1 MTEER
6 SFSVA
11 HIVQASIALLITVL
25 LAMVGFF
32 LVQAN
37 GTLQK
42 TNEANAAFQTKAIEK
57 IAELAGE
64 FKATARELTSHK
76 EEDRTLRALNN
87 DNIRSFEHRLLTI
100 ERSLSP
106 RSNLFSPDPM
116 TGTIKP

>member
-1 MTEER
+1 MTDDR

-11 HIVQASIALLITVL
+11 HIVQGGIALLITVL

-42 TNEANAAFQTKAIEK
+42 TQDAQSAFQTRAIEK

-76 EEDRTLRALNN
+76 EEDRAWRAVNN
-87 DNIRSFEHRLLTI
+87 NNIRSFEHRLLTI
-100 ERSLSP
+100 ERAAPS
-106 RSNLFSPDPM
+106 RGNLFSPDPM
-116 TGTIKP
+116 TGPVKQ

>member
-1 MTEER
+1 MTDDR

-11 HIVQASIALLITVL
+11 HIVQGGIALLITVL

-76 EEDRTLRALNN
+76 EEDRTLRVINN
-87 DNIRSFEHRLLTI
+87 ENIRSFERRLLTI
-100 ERSLSP
+100 ERAAPP